1 LDQLPAAIEV
11 AAFRIATESL
21 TNVVRHAG
29 ASLATLDIEV
39 ADGELRMRIADNGT
53 AKHDWAAG
61 VGLLSMRERADQL
74 GGHFVAGPGPAGGQ
88 VAVILPLVAA

>member
-1 LDQLPAAIEV
+1 VDQLPAVIEV

-39 ADGELRMRIADNGT
+39 ADGELRMLIADNGT
-53 AKHDWAAG
+53 AKHHWPAG

-74 GGHFVAGPGPAGGQ
+74 GGHFAAGPGPAGGQ
-88 VAVILPLVAA
+88 VAVILPLAAA